1 MPAAVAVTPASPTA
15 KVDACRID
23 ITGASTNRVDHTEFR
38 YYIAMVKSAVE
49 YGRSYV
55 FNVSYDGKHQ
65 LFTYIFP
72 SAGTW
77 DVLLCDAAN
86 DSQIAAASG
95 VTVG

>member
-1 MPAAVAVTPASPTA
+1 MPASVTVVPAAPTA
-15 KVDACRID
+15 TVDACRID
-23 ITGASTNRVDHTEFR
+23 IAGASTNRADHTEFR
-38 YYIAMVKSAVE
+38 YYISMVKSAVE

-77 DVLLCDAAN
+77 DVLLCDAVSDA
-86 DSQIAAASG
+86 QIAAASG